1 MYCCEFKFNP
11 ADSETGP
18 YIRMAVDDSQFIGA
32 DRVIVARQ
40 PVTAM
45 VLNIMTLHAL
55 S

>member
-1 MYCCEFKFNP
+1 MDYYEFKFNP

-18 YIRMAVDDSQFIGA
+18 YIRMAVDNRD
-32 DRVIVARQ
+32 DRVIVALQ

-45 VLNIMTLHAL
+45 VLNMTLHAL